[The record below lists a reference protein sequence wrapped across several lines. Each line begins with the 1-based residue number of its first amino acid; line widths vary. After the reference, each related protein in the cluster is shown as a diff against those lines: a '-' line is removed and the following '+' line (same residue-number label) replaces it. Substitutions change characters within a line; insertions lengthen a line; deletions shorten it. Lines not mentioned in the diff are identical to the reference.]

1 MSQITDVHLLR
12 LVKMRKGNFKMELR
26 PARSTRFLPVVL
38 MLVIGL
44 ALVGLVMLAVPSTQ
58 ASPMNVPPLPPTITP
73 TPGVN
78 YEVGNFCVDDYQPG
92 SNCTANDVRIA
103 SLEPDLSEVCL
114 AVGDYA
120 TVRFKAEIVAGST
133 ERYDIGLFIATEGG
147 SAQTGDFCYHDF
159 LQPVTTGTPELTE
172 GWGPFR
178 ETEGA
183 KADNCGDTLQGES
196 NFYFTQAEVTFLC
209 ADNNNDGIVDPI
221 STCLSWDNNVN
232 GTCTNVKNAYPS
244 TDAKCRCEPIGTG
257 TIIYRGLDYGDLPDS
272 PYPTLKANS
281 GPFHAVQDANN
292 DGTPDTIGTS
302 TAVWLGDYID
312 TETDGQPNGGA
323 TGDDANQPA
332 PVSADDEDGVTPTI
346 NYQWSIANGG
356 SVDVKVK
363 TSDANGCTVANPCKL
378 ALYFDW
384 NGDGDFDDVSEETI
398 KTVTGSTAGTTQD
411 VTFPVAAGPG
421 GVLLSNVYARFR
433 LYANGTTPDADIAPT
448 GLVENGEVEDYYIEL
463 TPLGVVLLDFS
474 VVCTGGRPEISWE
487 TASELYTQGFN
498 VWRNTSSGG
507 PQNKLNGTMIPG
519 HPGSP
524 LGYTYS
530 YLDTTAAY
538 NTTYYFWLEDIDTS
552 GVSTFNG
559 PIDAECQAPTSVGF
573 DTVEANPAA
582 GLPVGALPAA
592 GLLALGAAGAAAV
605 WLKRRRA

>member
-1 MSQITDVHLLR
+1 
-12 LVKMRKGNFKMELR
+12 
-26 PARSTRFLPVVL
+26 

-44 ALVGLVMLAVPSTQ
+44 ALVGLVMLTVPSTQ
-58 ASPMNVPPLPPTITP
+58 ASPMNVPALGPTITP

-78 YEVGNFCVDDYQPG
+78 YEFGNFCVDDYQPG

-133 ERYDIGLFIATEGG
+133 ERYDIGLFIATDGG
-147 SAQTGDFCYHDF
+147 SAQTGNSCYHDF
-159 LQPVTTGTPELTE
+159 LQPVTTGTPELTQ

-178 ETEGA
+178 ETEPGI
-183 KADNCGDTLQGES
+183 KSDNCGDTLQGES

-209 ADNNNDGIVDPI
+209 ADNDNDGIVDPI
-221 STCLSWDNNVN
+221 STCLSWDNNTN
-232 GTCTNVKNAYPS
+232 GICTNVKNAFPS

-257 TIIYRGLDYGDLPDS
+257 TIIYRGLDYGDLPDTGS
-272 PYPTLKANS
+272 GTGIGNYETFKANT

-312 TETDGQPNGGA
+312 LETDGQPTAGA
-323 TGDDANQPA
+323 TGDDTNDTNPA
-332 PVSADDEDGVTPTI
+332 QGIQDDEDGVTPTI
-346 NYQWSIANGG
+346 GYEWSIANGG

-398 KTVTGSTAGTTQD
+398 KTVTGSTAGTTQS
-411 VTFPVAAGPG
+411 VTFPIG
-421 GVLLSNVYARFR
+421 GLGGITVLPTYVYARFR
-433 LYANGTTPDADIAPT
+433 LYADGTTPNADIEPID
-448 GLVENGEVEDYYIEL
+448 LVENGEVEDYYFGL

-498 VWRNTSSGG
+498 VWRNTTSGG
-507 PQNKLNGTMIPG
+507 PQNKLNATMIPG

-530 YLDTTAAY
+530 YLDNTAAY
-538 NTTYYFWLEDIDTS
+538 NTTYYYWLEDIDTS